1 MFHKM
6 IDDNRYI
13 GMLTVLD
20 YELSLRKCLAEIS
33 FPPERCTKRKIIVD
47 LALKCGINE
56 YRFVSFDIS
65 DTGKI
70 LWSSDEY
77 ITPQSNLTNVANSY
91 FKEKSEIVKNS
102 MLSKSS
108 KIEVLSYINYYV

>member
-1 MFHKM
+1 MFHQL
-6 IDDNRYI
+6 IDDNTYI
-13 GMLTVLD
+13 GIITVLD

-56 YRFVSFDIS
+56 YRFVAFDIS

-70 LWSSDEY
+70 LWNSDEY
-77 ITPQSNLTNVANSY
+77 ITPENDLINLADSY
-91 FKEKSEIVKNS
+91 LKEESEIVKNS